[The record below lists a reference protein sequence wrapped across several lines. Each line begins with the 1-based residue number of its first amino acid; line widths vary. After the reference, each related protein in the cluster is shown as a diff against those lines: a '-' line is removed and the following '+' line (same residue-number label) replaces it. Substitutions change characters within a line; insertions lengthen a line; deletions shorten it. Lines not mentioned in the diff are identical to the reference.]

1 MSTASLLG
9 RGLNH
14 VLRQNPG
21 ATRLLSQHAGQT
33 VRFDL
38 GITALD
44 VRIEDD
50 GSWAETTTSS
60 PDAILRATPTLL
72 TYLPFLG
79 RDALRHA
86 DYSGDAALLQ
96 TLDKVF
102 RDMRWDIEAELA
114 PLLGDMLAHRIATMG
129 QNAMRTVRHAGQSAQ
144 TSASE
149 YLVEEVGLIARKMD
163 VARFM
168 REVDTLVDDVAR
180 LEARLIH
187 LESNAQPKIPRPF
200 V

>member
-1 MSTASLLG
+1 LSAVSLWA
-9 RGLNH
+9 RSLNH
-14 VLRQNPG
+14 LLRQNPG
-21 ATRLLSQHAGQT
+21 ATNLLSQHVGQT

-38 GITALD
+38 GITTLD
-44 VRIEDD
+44 AHIESD
-50 GSWAETTTSS
+50 GSVVETTTSS
-60 PDAILRATPTLL
+60 PDAIIRATSSFL
-72 TYLPFLG
+72 TRLPFLG

-102 RDMRWDIEAELA
+102 RDLRWDIEAELA
-114 PLLGDMLAHRIATMG
+114 PLLGDMTAHRLATMG
-129 QNAMRTVRHAGQSAQ
+129 LNAMRSVRHAGQSVQ

-163 VARFM
+163 VGRFT

-187 LESNAQPKIPRPF
+187 LESNAPF